1 MSLKEKFFNELKKYS
16 TNEKHFEKE
25 WIQISKHKKES
36 PCICGHTIHH
46 YAYVY
51 NIENGHILTIGVGC
65 CKKYGITQTLNNIIL
80 LEFFTELGSLFFKN
94 GFFDIN
100 RDIDFIQFLNN
111 KIDRIEK
118 LDKENLGSE
127 IEFYLREIEVLK
139 KNLEELIDNYNFYC
153 GQNILLK
160 TNSLLETLED
170 YYVQYNVE
178 EQIESQS
185 STPVEKENICDDSNL
200 DICKDIVNEIIT
212 KVEVVIPTEI
222 NVPTIRSDDVTIPY
236 ICERCGQ
243 CENKKYNFNNLKMND
258 LLLRADKALEDS
270 PKITMEM
277 KSVIETANYYTNQ
290 TSERLR
296 KIKIGLKEIRIGLEE
311 LNKNII
317 NR

>member
-16 TNEKHFEKE
+16 TTENHFEKE
-25 WIQISKHKKES
+25 WIQITKHKKES
-36 PCICGHTIHH
+36 HCICGHTIHH

-51 NIENGHILTIGVGC
+51 NIVNGHILTIGVGC
-65 CKKYGITQTLNNIIL
+65 CKKYGINQYLNNIIL
-80 LEFFTELGSLFFKN
+80 LEFFAESGSLFFKN

-100 RDIDFIQFLNN
+100 RDIDFIKFLNN

-127 IEFYLREIEVLK
+127 IEFYLRETEVLK
-139 KNLEELIDNYNFYC
+139 KNLEELIDKYNFYC
-153 GQNILLK
+153 GQSILLK
-160 TNSLLETLED
+160 TNGLLETLED
-170 YYVQYNVE
+170 YHVQYNVE
-178 EQIESQS
+178 EQIELQDNIS
-185 STPVEKENICDDSNL
+185 VENENICDDSNRDL
-200 DICKDIVNEIIT
+200 CKDIVNEIIT
-212 KVEVVIPTEI
+212 KVEVVIPTET
-222 NVPTIRSDDVTIPY
+222 NEPVYPSDVTTSY

-243 CENKKYNFNNLKMND
+243 CENKKYNFNNAKLNE
-258 LLLRADKALEDS
+258 LLLLSDKALENS

-277 KSVIETANYYTNQ
+277 KAVMETANYYANQ

-296 KIKIGLKEIRIGLEE
+296 KIKMGLKEVRIGLEE